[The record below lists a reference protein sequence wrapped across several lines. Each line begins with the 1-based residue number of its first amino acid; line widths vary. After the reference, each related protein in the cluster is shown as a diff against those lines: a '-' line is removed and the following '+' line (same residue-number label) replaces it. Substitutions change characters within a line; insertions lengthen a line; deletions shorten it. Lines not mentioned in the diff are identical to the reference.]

1 MSENTNRMKSFWL
14 FYGLAV
20 TIVIGVMLIG
30 FILFPTLATS
40 LLGDYAQFTK
50 SNNLYGNLYS
60 LILFSLQNPM
70 AWLIIL
76 FAIAPTLSAVAVSLN
91 KGGGPGLWELLSRL
105 KLWREGVSVR
115 KGTRIY
121 LVLFGAYFAYTGL
134 FLAITAF
141 WGKPGEISQ
150 SLRALGDGFIPI
162 MISLMIGIFIDEGGT
177 LEELGW
183 RGFGLP
189 ILIDRLKN
197 PLRATILLAFLW
209 WAWHLPREIPAVLGG
224 GLSSVFIEGQVIFL
238 VLCLSLSV
246 VITFFY
252 NKTGGSIWPAIL
264 IHGGTNVVSKSI
276 SSPVNHLVGF
286 DLRTLILFLIAVFI
300 IIWAG
305 PGLGR
310 RKSFQDAVS
319 KPKIFASQPLD

>member
-1 MSENTNRMKSFWL
+1 MSEIANRMKLFWL

-20 TIVIGVMLIG
+20 LIVLCVMLVG
-30 FILFPTLATS
+30 FVLFPAQATS
-40 LLGDYAQFTK
+40 LVGDYVQFNK
-50 SNNLYGNLYS
+50 SHNLYGNLYA
-60 LILFSLQNPM
+60 LILFSLQNPL

-76 FAIAPTLSAVAVSLN
+76 FAIAPTISAVVISLI
-91 KGGGPGLWELLSRL
+91 KGGSRGLLELLSRF
-105 KLWREGVSVR
+105 KLWREGVSAK
-115 KGTRIY
+115 KGARIY
-121 LVLFGAYFAYTGL
+121 LVLFTVYFAYSGL

-141 WGKPGEISQ
+141 WGKPGEITQ
-150 SLRALGDGFIPI
+150 SLHVLGGGFIPI
-162 MISLMIGIFIDEGGT
+162 VTTLFIGAFIDEGGT

-189 ILIDRLKN
+189 ILIDRLRN

-209 WAWHLPREIPAVLGG
+209 WGWHLPREIPAIIRG
-224 GLSSVFIEGQVIFL
+224 GLTTRYIEGQVIFL

-252 NKTGGSIWPAIL
+252 NKTGGSVWPAIL

-276 SSPVNHLVGF
+276 SGPVNRLVGF
-286 DLRTLILFLIAVFI
+286 DLRTLILFLMAMFI

-305 PGLGR
+305 PRLGR
-310 RKSFQDAVS
+310 RSSYKVIVT
-319 KPKIFASQPLD
+319 KPKVFPA